1 MKNKIIICCLIFAC
15 GLQAC
20 KESPERESKT
30 SAQKEKFAIAIHGGA
45 GAMKKSDLSPEDEV
59 MYFDSLKA
67 ALTIGE
73 NILKNGGSSL
83 DAVEQTIV
91 FLENCPLFNAG
102 KGAVFTHDGV
112 NELDASIMEGKTQ
125 MAGAVSGVT
134 IVKNPIKAARAV
146 MEKTEHVLLS
156 GKGAETFAKEQG
168 LDIVPNSYF
177 RTEEKWKRL
186 QNTLEQERK
195 ELAKKTGAIQFIP
208 KDASVFGTVGVVA
221 LDQSGNLAA
230 GTSTGGMNNKRW
242 NRIGDAPIIGAGTYA
257 DNNTAAV
264 SCTGHGEYFIRFTVA
279 RDITALMEYKNMS
292 LQDAANQIVM
302 KKLVEKDG
310 SGGIIAVDKMG
321 NVTLP
326 YNSDG
331 MFRGYAKASGERK
344 VAIHETWH

>member
-1 MKNKIIICCLIFAC
+1 MKNKIIIGCFIFV
-15 GLQAC
+15 GLCQSC
-20 KESPERESKT
+20 RESPARESKT
-30 SAQKEKFAIAIHGGA
+30 SEQKEKFAIAIHGGA

-67 ALTIGE
+67 ALAVGE
-73 NILKNGGSSL
+73 NILKNGGTSL

-112 NELDASIMEGKTQ
+112 NELDASIMDGKTH

-146 MEKTEHVLLS
+146 MDKTEHVLLS
-156 GKGAETFAKEQG
+156 GKGAEIFAKEQK
-168 LDIVPNSYF
+168 LEIVPNSYF
-177 RTEEKWKRL
+177 KTEEKWKRL
-186 QNTLEQERK
+186 QISLEKEQK

-208 KDASVFGTVGVVA
+208 KDASRFGTVGVVA
-221 LDQSGNLAA
+221 LDQTGNLAA

-242 NRIGDAPIIGAGTYA
+242 NRIGDSPIIGAGTFA

-264 SCTGHGEYFIRFTVA
+264 SCTGHGEFFIRYTVA

-302 KKLVEKDG
+302 KNWLR
-310 SGGIIAVDKMG
+310 KM
-321 NVTLP
+321 V
-326 YNSDG
+326 
-331 MFRGYAKASGERK
+331 AAASLQLTK
-344 VAIHETWH
+344 WETWHCLIIPTVCFVATPKQAASEK